1 MKQIVITK
9 YGDTDVLKVQER
21 KDPKPSVGEV
31 LIKVK
36 AIGVNF
42 ADILARKGLYPD
54 APKPPCVVGYEV
66 SGVIE
71 AAGQG
76 VDSALIGK
84 SVLALTR
91 FKGYSDKVCVPENQ
105 VFIIP
110 ESLDFERAAAIP
122 VNYLTAYQLICVMGG
137 LKKGESVLIHN
148 AGGGVGLAALDIS
161 LHLEATTYGTSSV
174 GKHSFLLERGLNHP
188 IDYRNQDF
196 LSSIMNLT
204 NEKGVEMVIDP
215 IGGKNWK
222 KSYRALRSTG
232 RLGMF
237 GVSTVTESTMGRLFQ
252 FLKLIAQMSWYN
264 PLGLMNANKSVFGVN
279 LGHMWN
285 ESDKIS
291 GWMHKILKGVEEG
304 WVRPHVDK
312 TFTFEQ
318 AGEAHTYIEAR
329 KNIGKIVLIT
339 GD

>member
-9 YGDTDVLKVQER
+9 YGDTDVLKIKESV
-21 KDPKPSVGEV
+21 DPKPSAGEV

-66 SGVIE
+66 SGIIE

-76 VDSALIGK
+76 VDSSLVGK

-91 FKGYSDKVCVPENQ
+91 FNGYSDKVCVPENQ
-105 VFIIP
+105 VFAIP

-122 VNYLTAYQLICVMGG
+122 VNYLTAYQLLYIMGG

-148 AGGGVGLAALDIS
+148 AGGGVGIAALDIS
-161 LHLEATTYGTSSV
+161 LHLEATTYGTSSAK
-174 GKHSFLLERGLNHP
+174 KHSFLQERGLNHP

-196 LSSIMNLT
+196 VSSIMSLT
-204 NEKGVEMVIDP
+204 DGKGVELVIDP

-237 GVSTVTESTMGRLFQ
+237 GVSTVADSTKGRF
-252 FLKLIAQMSWYN
+252 FRFIKLLAQMPWYN
-264 PLGLMNANKSVFGVN
+264 PLRLMNANKSVFGVN

-285 ESDKIS
+285 EREKLA
-291 GWMHKILKGVEEG
+291 GWMQEILKGFEEG
-304 WVRPHVDK
+304 WIRPHVDRA
-312 TFTFEQ
+312 FPFEQ
-318 AGEAHTYIEAR
+318 AGEAHAYIEAR
-329 KNIGKIVLIT
+329 KNIGKIVLVT